1 MAYDLIISERANELI
16 DRLAA
21 YLLNNLKNPG
31 AAAHFLDELDAVYD
45 RLIDNP
51 FQFLQAGQAGT
62 VAAGI
67 EKGRPCVPDRLTRP
81 MRVSLTSSLSS
92 DMMSARQQTII

>member
-31 AAAHFLDELDAVYD
+31 AAARHGSGRDWKRPSLRSGPADEAYACF
-45 RLIDNP
+45 IDLFP
-51 FQFLQAGQAGT
+51 VF
-62 VAAGI
+62 
-67 EKGRPCVPDRLTRP
+67 
-81 MRVSLTSSLSS
+81 
-92 DMMSARQQTII
+92 

>member
-31 AAAHFLDELDAVYD
+31 AAARH
-45 RLIDNP
+45 
-51 FQFLQAGQAGT
+51 GS
-62 VAAGI
+62 
-67 EKGRPCVPDRLTRP
+67 GRD
-81 MRVSLTSSLSS
+81 
-92 DMMSARQQTII
+92 